1 MNKILIVDDELNM
14 RLVLAAMLKKE
25 GYEVAS
31 ASDGREALQ
40 ILKSGKIAVVVT
52 DLKMP
57 NIDGME
63 LLNCISEQHPEV
75 PVIMITAHGT
85 VATAVEALKKG
96 ALDYITKPFDIDEL
110 KNVIS

>member
-1 MNKILIVDDELNM
+1 M
-14 RLVLAAMLKKE
+14 
-25 GYEVAS
+25 
-31 ASDGREALQ
+31 
-40 ILKSGKIAVVVT
+40 VVT

-63 LLNCISEQHPEV
+63 LLNHITLQYPAI

-96 ALDYITKPFDIDEL
+96 ALGLHYQA
-110 KNVIS
+110 V